1 MNDTP
6 LITDHDAI
14 VVGAGFAGLYAL
26 HKLRDVL
33 GLNVRVFEA
42 GDGVGGTWFW
52 NRYPGARCDIES
64 LHYSYSFSDELQ
76 DEWNWSEK
84 YAGQPEILAY
94 LEHVADR
101 FDLRPNIVFGRRV
114 TSAVWDAEDLA
125 WRVGVDDGAA
135 STARD
140 LVCGSGNLSV
150 LKDPRFEGI
159 DDFEGE
165 VYLTGKWSH
174 DGVVFHGKKVGV
186 IGTGSSGIQAIT
198 EIAKKAGYLTVFQ
211 RTPNYGTR
219 LGNAPSDPDRV
230 ASINLDTQRF
240 VKSLETP
247 VGALSGMC
255 CFGAGGVIGRAP
267 PGLR

>member
-1 MNDTP
+1 MNDAP

-42 GDGVGGTWFW
+42 GDGVGGMWFW

-64 LHYSYSFSDELQ
+64 LHYSYSFSDKLQ

-114 TSAVWDAEDLA
+114 TSAVRDEEDLV
-125 WRVGVDDGAA
+125 WRV
-135 STARD
+135 
-140 LVCGSGNLSV
+140 
-150 LKDPRFEGI
+150 GI

-186 IGTGSSGIQAIT
+186 IGTGSRGIQAIT

-211 RTPNYGTR
+211 RTPNYATR

-230 ASINLDTQRF
+230 APINLDTQRF
-240 VKSLETP
+240 VKSLKTP
-247 VGALSGMC
+247 VGALSEMC